1 MSSSFPQ
8 QDSQPPNDNRN
19 PDPSGD
25 DHHAPE
31 RGFLQAIT
39 ANVAMFLPAL
49 IVFLVAV
56 VVIVYFVV
64 MR

>member
-8 QDSQPPNDNRN
+8 QDSPSSDDNRN

-25 DHHAPE
+25 DYHAPE
-31 RGFLQAIT
+31 RGFLLAIGSS
-39 ANVAMFLPAL
+39 VAMFLPAL
-49 IVFLVAV
+49 IIFLVAV
-56 VVIVYFVV
+56 VVIVYLVV